1 MQENLRGWYKEL
13 LIPVPKPR
21 PDPEEEKDLNKP
33 FIPPIPAFLNVIS
46 ALMILRQKITINETT
61 NDIGNGK
68 TKDKMTTIPREISN
82 QTR

>member
-1 MQENLRGWYKEL
+1 MQENLSGSYKEV

-21 PDPEEEKDLNKP
+21 PNPEEEKDLNKP

-46 ALMILRQKITINETT
+46 ALMILRQKITSKETT

-68 TKDKMTTIPREISN
+68 TKDKMTTAPREISN
-82 QTR
+82 QTK

>member
-21 PDPEEEKDLNKP
+21 PNPEEEKDLSQP
-33 FIPPIPAFLNVIS
+33 FIPPMPAFLNVIS
-46 ALMILRQKITINETT
+46 ALKILRQKMTSKETT

-68 TKDKMTTIPREISN
+68 TKNKMTTIPREISN

>member
-1 MQENLRGWYKEL
+1 MQENLSGSYKEV

-21 PDPEEEKDLNKP
+21 PNPEEEKDLNKA

-68 TKDKMTTIPREISN
+68 TKDIMTTIPREISN

>member
-13 LIPVPKPR
+13 LIPLPKPR
-21 PDPEEEKDLNKP
+21 PNPEEDKDLNKP

-46 ALMILRQKITINETT
+46 ALMILREMMTSKETT

-68 TKDKMTTIPREISN
+68 TMNKMTTIPREVSN